1 MASQKPGA
9 KPANHKQPNSQPAVS
24 EKKSAGAG
32 ASGADWERIE
42 LDYRAGIKTLRQIA
56 DEHGITHGAVNKR
69 AKRDGWERDLA
80 QKIQAKADA
89 LVSKAAVS
97 SEVSKESKI
106 AERQVVEAN
115 GMAVAEVRLA
125 HRKDIQRA
133 RKVTNALLDELEQ
146 QTDSDTVILLSE
158 LGELLRNPD
167 DNGQDKRNDL
177 YQRVISLPERSKTM
191 KVLADSLRVMVEM
204 ERTAFG
210 MDKVDLSHSTGEGEL
225 ARIAVEF
232 VKPMARDE
240 DEEA

>member
-1 MASQKPGA
+1 MTRRTI
-9 KPANHKQPNSQPAVS
+9 
-24 EKKSAGAG
+24 
-32 ASGADWERIE
+32 DWEGVE
-42 LDYRAGIKTLRQIA
+42 LQYRVGIRSLKDIGKEFGVSDA
-56 DEHGITHGAVNKR
+56 AIIKR
-69 AKRDGWERDLA
+69 AKRDEWSRDLKA
-80 QKIQAKADA
+80 RIQAKADA
-89 LVSKAAVS
+89 KVSAAMVS
-97 SEVSKESKI
+97 AEVSAQTKV
-106 AERQVVEAN
+106 AERDIVEAN
-115 GMAVAEVRLA
+115 AQAVANVRLA

-210 MDKVDLSHSTGEGEL
+210 MDKVDLSPGTGEGGL

-232 VKPMARDE
+232 VKPVVRDE